1 MASGT
6 IPLIS
11 KTTLTPNAN
20 WNPSFRSNSVSKI
33 GGAVFI
39 DVAVYVTGT
48 VPNYLDKLVT
58 IPEGYRPSRIVYA
71 PAILYNGNSGAAQTC
86 GVTIGTD
93 GNIVVMY
100 GFTPPNGYNE
110 LRICT
115 SFVI

>member
-20 WNPSFRSNSVSKI
+20 WNPSFRNNSVSKI

-39 DVAVYVTGT
+39 DCAVYVSGT
-48 VPNYLDKLVT
+48 VPNYSDKLVT
-58 IPEGYRPSRIVYA
+58 IPNGFRPSRVVYDT
-71 PAILYNGNSGAAQTC
+71 AIIYNGQSGAAQTC
-86 GVTIGTD
+86 GITIDTNGD
-93 GNIVVMY
+93 IVVMY
-100 GFTPPNGYNE
+100 GFTPPSGYNE
-110 LRICT
+110 LRFCT